1 MILNLRAKVL
11 PHSRCSVWVFDD
23 DWWWNEH
30 FHFCLFYGRQVL
42 HRQVL
47 QELAS
52 SFHQVCTCKFEKEIK
67 IKLGLHDLTEQLLS
81 DHITI
86 YAFKYKFSNIQM
98 NVLTYLGVNYEHCTI
113 KLK

>member
-1 MILNLRAKVL
+1 MILNRVLRFCHIPGAVCGYLMTTGGGTK
-11 PHSRCSVWVFDD
+11 
-23 DWWWNEH
+23 H

-86 YAFKYKFSNIQM
+86 YGFKYKFCNIQM